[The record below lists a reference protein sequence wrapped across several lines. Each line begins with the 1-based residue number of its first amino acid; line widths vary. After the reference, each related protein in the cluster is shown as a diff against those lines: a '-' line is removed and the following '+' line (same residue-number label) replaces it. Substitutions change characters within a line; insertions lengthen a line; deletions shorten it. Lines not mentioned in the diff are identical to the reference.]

1 MRRFE
6 CLYPILLRDFLAEQL
21 GVSKKKAKA
30 LIDAK
35 RVFVNKQ
42 VVWIA
47 THELRRG
54 DRVEVMEEPTVAFD
68 PSLILFEN
76 EEIIAVNK
84 PAGMVVTEAKNS
96 LEDQLKRFYHERGIR
111 PLHRIDKDTSG
122 VVLFGRS
129 DEVYE
134 FYRKHW
140 DEVVE
145 KYYLAICQGEIPFR
159 QKRLRD
165 YLDHKLAMM
174 DVVRL
179 ACADHYTLVGVRLH
193 TGRKHQIRLQMARI
207 GFPLVG
213 DRLYG
218 PKKLEKRELRQ
229 TSQQYLHAYEVRGKL
244 PSGGDFRVV
253 APLPTEMKAFM
264 KRHHLL
270 EEVVWETEMWF
281 ENIQDKENS
290 P

>member
-1 MRRFE
+1 MKCFE
-6 CLYPILLRDFLAEQL
+6 CLYPVVLRDFLADKL
-21 GVSKKKAKA
+21 GISGKKARA

-54 DRVEVMEEPTVAFD
+54 DRVEVLEEPAVVFD
-68 PSLILFEN
+68 LSLVLFEN
-76 EEIIAVNK
+76 EEMIAVNK
-84 PAGMVVTEAKNS
+84 PAGMVVTEAKDA
-96 LEDQLKRFYHERGIR
+96 LDAQLKRFYHEKEIR

-134 FYRKHW
+134 FYRKNW

-159 QKRLRD
+159 QKRLRS
-165 YLDHKLAMM
+165 YLDHRLAMM

-179 ACADHYTLVGVRLH
+179 ACADHYTLIGVRLY
-193 TGRKHQIRLQMARI
+193 TGRKHQIRIQMARI

-213 DRLYG
+213 DKLYG
-218 PKKLEKRELRQ
+218 PKKLKKRELRQ
-229 TSQQYLHAYEVRGKL
+229 ATQQYLHAYEVRGKL
-244 PSGGDFRVV
+244 LSGGDFRVV
-253 APLPTEMKAFM
+253 APLPSEMKAFM

-270 EEVVWETEMWF
+270 EDVVWETEMWF
-281 ENIQDKENS
+281 QNIQERGEK
-290 P
+290 

>member
-1 MRRFE
+1 MKRFE
-6 CLYPILLRDFLAEQL
+6 CLYPLMLRDFVAEQL
-21 GVSKKKAKA
+21 GVSKKRAKA

-54 DRVEVMEEPTVAFD
+54 DRVEVMEDQAVVFD
-68 PSLILFEN
+68 PRLILFEN
-76 EEIIAVNK
+76 EEVIGVNK
-84 PAGMVVTEAKNS
+84 PAGMVVNESKDS
-96 LEDQLKRFYHERGIR
+96 LEEHVRRFYHDMNLRA
-111 PLHRIDKDTSG
+111 LHRLDKDTSG
-122 VVLFGRS
+122 VVLFGRHRG
-129 DEVYE
+129 VYE
-134 FYRKHW
+134 FYKKEW
-140 DEVVE
+140 EKVVE

-165 YLDHKLAMM
+165 YLEDKLAVM

-179 ACADHYTLVGVRLH
+179 VSADHYTLIGVRLH
-193 TGRKHQIRLQMARI
+193 TGRKHQIRIQMAKI

-218 PKKLEKRELRQ
+218 PKKIDKREIRLA
-229 TSQQYLHAYEVRGKL
+229 SQQYLHAYEIRGKL
-244 PSGGDFRVV
+244 PSGGEFRVI
-253 APLPTEMKAFM
+253 APLPEEMKAFM
-264 KRHHLL
+264 KRHALL
-270 EEVVWETEMWF
+270 EDEVWETETWF
-281 ENIQDKENS
+281 EEKEEKEKI